1 MTIYNDHYSDH
12 ISNLFAAP
20 DAQLEAI
27 YAGIPAKGLPA
38 ITIQPEEG
46 QFLQM
51 LTRLSGGHRALEI
64 GTLGGYSGTWIARGL
79 VPGGQLITL
88 ELEPRHAQVAKE
100 HFELAGVA
108 DRVEI
113 RLGNALEALRQ
124 MDNDPPFDFI
134 FIDADKTSYPEYFAW
149 AIAHTRVGGAIAIHN
164 MFRGGSLL
172 NNPTDSGSTMIL
184 ELQKQAASDSR
195 LLATIYPAG
204 DGTLVAVKTSP

>member
-1 MTIYNDHYSDH
+1 MTIYNDHYSAH

-27 YAGIPAKGLPA
+27 FNGIPAKGLPA

-46 QFLQM
+46 LFLQM
-51 LTRLSGGHRALEI
+51 LTRLSGGRRALEI

-79 VPGGQLITL
+79 AAGGQLITL

-113 RLGNALEALRQ
+113 RLGSAREALRQ

-134 FIDADKTSYPEYFAW
+134 FIDADKSSYPDYFAW
-149 AIAHTRVGGAIAIHN
+149 AIEHTRVGGVIAIHN

-172 NNPTDSGSTMIL
+172 SNPTDPGSTMIL
-184 ELQKQAASDSR
+184 ELQKQAASDPR

-204 DGTLVAVKTSP
+204 DGTLVAVKTSA